1 MVRRGLVAA
10 HGEDVAAQRRARAS
24 GRPLFALSTA
34 VLADMRFDGPTGPMR
49 MRASDHQLLHP
60 LFVSVF
66 TDENITNDSENTGL
80 GWKTILKVDGERLS
94 DDSGCQVE
102 KP

>member
-1 MVRRGLVAA
+1 ML
-10 HGEDVAAQRRARAS
+10 ARAIDAAGS
-24 GRPLFALSTA
+24 ADPAAVAA
-34 VLADMRFDGPTGPMR
+34 VLADMRLDGPTGPMR

-66 TDENITNDSENTGL
+66 TDEGITNDSENTGL
-80 GWKTILKVDGERLS
+80 GWKTVLKVDGERLN